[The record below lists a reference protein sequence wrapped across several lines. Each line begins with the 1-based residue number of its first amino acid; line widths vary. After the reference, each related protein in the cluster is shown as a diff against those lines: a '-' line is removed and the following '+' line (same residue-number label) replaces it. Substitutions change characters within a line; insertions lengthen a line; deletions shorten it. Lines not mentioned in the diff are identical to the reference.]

1 MFPRGK
7 RIYTKFYIYVY
18 GIRNAKRDGKQLK
31 RFDES
36 QCRGVDD
43 HFDCQPPT
51 LIEFVV
57 RAK

>member
-1 MFPRGK
+1 MG
-7 RIYTKFYIYVY
+7 Y
-18 GIRNAKRDGKQLK
+18 AKRDGKQLK